1 MCFDT
6 SVLSIHPP
14 RNSFSVP
21 GPVHHCLLDAI
32 VPRSLDS
39 SQFVFV
45 RHDAHRPPLHP
56 LYEGPF
62 GVIQPGQKHFLLDFG
77 GRQEVVS
84 VDRLKPTHVLQDDQ
98 VVPKNCVLLHSL
110 QSSLIFLDMLK

>member
-21 GPVHHCLLDAI
+21 RLVYHCLLDAI

-39 SQFVFV
+39 SQTS
-45 RHDAHRPPLHP
+45 AHRPPLHP

-77 GRQEVVS
+77 DRQEVVS

-98 VVPKNCVLLHSL
+98 VVPKNYTVYKAVSFSWTC
-110 QSSLIFLDMLK
+110 